1 MDGAFHQRTD
11 LARFD
16 RQTDGRDLP
25 LNIGRATE
33 EFNESLDRHLARL
46 MEAAQTRASEVE
58 READRYASRKR
69 NESQAGAQQMLEAAF
84 ARASRALDSI
94 ELIESALSGMLDTL
108 RAEFEELAPG
118 SPREAVARAPASIEL
133 DSHASLPRAV
143 PAGSEPPPP
152 ASPSRPEPLASP
164 PSKPSA
170 SKDQPPQ
177 SEDPP
182 LRSEDPQ
189 PVRAEAQRP
198 RIQVAVNPE
207 PTDEL
212 DQLIRDQV
220 KEMVSSG
227 RPRAEVERFV
237 GRFPLADNY
246 VGMLDH
252 LYRSPA
258 HGPARRG
265 FLGRFRR
272 AR

>member
-1 MDGAFHQRTD
+1 

-58 READRYASRKR
+58 READRYASRKHT
-69 NESQAGAQQMLEAAF
+69 ESETGAQQMLEAAF

-94 ELIESALSGMLDTL
+94 ELIESALSGMLHTL

-118 SPREAVARAPASIEL
+118 GSREAVPRAPASIEL
-133 DSHASLPRAV
+133 DSDASPPGAVLPV
-143 PAGSEPPPP
+143 NQPPP
-152 ASPSRPEPLASP
+152 AESPSRPEPLASP
-164 PSKPSA
+164 PTKPSA
-170 SKDQPPQ
+170 SEDQPPQ
-177 SEDPP
+177 ITDQL
-182 LRSEDPQ
+182 LRSEDQ
-189 PVRAEAQRP
+189 PPRSEDRQPARAEAQRP
-198 RIQVAVNPE
+198 RIQLAVNPE
-207 PTDEL
+207 PSDEL

-220 KEMVSSG
+220 REMVASG

-258 HGPARRG
+258 HGSPRRGG
-265 FLGRFRR
+265 FLGRFWR